1 MNGAALLTCRCSSPH
16 RNFGDGVPLPR
27 SPALC
32 QLLCCLAAGKCLA
45 FFFLAWLLI
54 AHLVTV
60 VNQGTRNKKKDFVT
74 PSFLLSP
81 AAPWN
86 AEVAPLI
93 SQQPTAAKAMARQ
106 GRIKFSK
113 YKKNRDMA
121 ATQSPIPELI
131 CEVPVAALKAAVQA
145 ALTSIS

>member
-16 RNFGDGVPLPR
+16 RNFWRWCAVSR

-32 QLLCCLAAGKCLA
+32 QLLCCLAAGKMSCFFSSCLA
-45 FFFLAWLLI
+45 PYRPPRDRCKP
-54 AHLVTV
+54 
-60 VNQGTRNKKKDFVT
+60 GNKEQEKDFVT

-93 SQQPTAAKAMARQ
+93 SQ
-106 GRIKFSK
+106 
-113 YKKNRDMA
+113 
-121 ATQSPIPELI
+121 ATHGGKSSGENK
-131 CEVPVAALKAAVQA
+131 EE
-145 ALTSIS
+145 SS